1 MFEWMDDC
9 RMIVDVFA
17 KTSGVAD
24 HCTMGVLVV
33 HNQMC
38 VCRNNAQTEGTYLCK
53 GSAHCCPQ
61 RD

>member
-38 VCRNNAQTEGTYLCK
+38 VCRNNDWICTN
-53 GSAHCCPQ
+53 
-61 RD
+61 